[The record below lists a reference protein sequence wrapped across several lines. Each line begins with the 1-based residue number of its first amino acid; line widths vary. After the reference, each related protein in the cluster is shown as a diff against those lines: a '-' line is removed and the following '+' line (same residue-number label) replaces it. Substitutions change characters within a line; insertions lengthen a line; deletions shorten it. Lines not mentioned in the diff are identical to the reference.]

1 MSNVTLRIG
10 GRDYTMAC
18 AEGEEDHVSGLGRL
32 IDSKLQT
39 LAGNAG
45 MSETRQLLFAALLLA
60 DELHEVG
67 AKPASASTSAP
78 SEPAFDPAR
87 LEALAEKL
95 ESCAASLEG

>member
-18 AEGEEDHVSGLGRL
+18 AEGEEEHVSGLGRL

-60 DELHEVG
+60 DELHEASG
-67 AKPASASTSAP
+67 KPASAAP
-78 SEPAFDPAR
+78 EPLFDPAR
-87 LEALAEKL
+87 LEAIAEKL
-95 ESCAASLEG
+95 ESCAASLED